1 MPSNNNKPSNLISFN
16 MQADYLKVAKK
27 YIELKPYTNFGVLN
41 LDIENYHN
49 KSILSLNYLP
59 SDYAKK
65 KGMKPITVT
74 NKITLN
80 GLPDDAKKSARDFL
94 HNLDKSV
101 NNTNTEIKEYDFF
114 YTAVSQVTQNMTNN
128 LMYYSLKNSYTSLH
142 LNNSTFTASTISPGS
157 TSSSSS
163 WVSGSIFSKLLNTIL
178 DWFQETILV
187 IWEPI
192 LEELQSFLEG
202 IFGVCKNSLGNDTW
216 CRYYQ
221 SVNCIDNKTTPTAC
235 KLSKK
240 ISDFISSFAQKIEE
254 LWDALQNKNINVS
267 LELLM
272 ALAVYVNIKEK
283 TL

>member
-27 YIELKPYTNFGVLN
+27 YIELKPYTEFGVLN
-41 LDIENYHN
+41 LDIENHHN
-49 KSILSLNYLP
+49 KSILTLNYLP

-65 KGMKPITVT
+65 NGMKPITVT

-80 GLPDDAKKSARDFL
+80 GLPDDAKKSARHFL

-142 LNNSTFTASTISPGS
+142 LNSSAFTASTISPGS

-192 LEELQSFLEG
+192 LETLQEFLEE

-221 SVNCIDNKTTPTAC
+221 SINCIDDKKTPDAC

-240 ISDFISSFAQKIEE
+240 ISDFVSSFAQKIEE
-254 LWDALQNKNINVS
+254 LWNALQNKNINVS

>member
-16 MQADYLKVAKK
+16 MQADYLKIAKK
-27 YIELKPYTNFGVLN
+27 YIELKPYTEFGVLN
-41 LDIENYHN
+41 LDIENHHN

-59 SDYAKK
+59 SNYAKK
-65 KGMKPITVT
+65 NGMKPITVRNT
-74 NKITLN
+74 ITLN
-80 GLPDDAKKSARDFL
+80 GLPDDARKSTRHFL
-94 HNLDKSV
+94 HNLDKSII
-101 NNTNTEIKEYDFF
+101 NTDTEIKEYDFF
-114 YTAVSQVTQNMTNN
+114 YTAVSQVTQNMMNN

-142 LNNSTFTASTISPGS
+142 LNNSAFTASTISPGS

-187 IWEPI
+187 VWEPI
-192 LEELQSFLEG
+192 LEELKAFLVA
-202 IFGVCKNSLGNDTW
+202 IFGTCENSLGNDTW
-216 CRYYQ
+216 CRFYQ
-221 SVNCIDNKTTPTAC
+221 SAYCGDKPNTDAC
-235 KLSKK
+235 KLSKQ
-240 ISDFISSFAQKIEE
+240 ISDFVSAFAQKIEE
-254 LWDALQNKNINVS
+254 LWDALENKNINVS